1 METTGIS
8 EKTLCPRRSWLS
20 LAQAGPEDEVFAG
33 LLLTSSGSSA
43 ELHPPRGELTRPLRN
58 GCSQRLPAAL
68 PKPHWLTPLHSAPF
82 TPPRL
87 SPGNFPGIPKT
98 EFPAGRERVQ
108 IKGMRRTRR
117 SHGALELQIPPLL
130 PPEPLSLS
138 LFAAMRLLSSHAA
151 RIPGPSGSL
160 CLLLALLLLTPPGPL
175 ASGESSQPVGRT
187 GQAEWPRLPG
197 GRGAPGVGKCPGRTG
212 WGRDLPATCPYPCL
226 SFYPS
231 GSCRGHSE
239 RAALHVLNHHTG
251 DSSQNGQ

>member
-1 METTGIS
+1 M
-8 EKTLCPRRSWLS
+8 
-20 LAQAGPEDEVFAG
+20 
-33 LLLTSSGSSA
+33 
-43 ELHPPRGELTRPLRN
+43 
-58 GCSQRLPAAL
+58 
-68 PKPHWLTPLHSAPF
+68 
-82 TPPRL
+82 
-87 SPGNFPGIPKT
+87 
-98 EFPAGRERVQ
+98 Q

-197 GRGAPGVGKCPGRTG
+197 GRGAPGVRKCPGRTG